1 MIRYALIVS
10 LLLLGCSPA
19 PDPAAP
25 PAAENKQ
32 AVDNAPPD
40 GAPQPA
46 KLEALQAAH
55 DWQYEPGDKLNAAWN
70 EGVKAQLGKLSRSEI
85 IGAINAAGF
94 ECTYGEAHED
104 YPDPAAVCTRSFAT
118 RRCQMDWEITSTA
131 DKGMVDEVDG
141 SFKRDCVGTADDWP
155 EPIKSAIDDQL
166 APITPPAVPPN

>member
-1 MIRYALIVS
+1 MTRFAL
-10 LLLLGCSPA
+10 LAAAALTACSPA
-19 PDPAAP
+19 PAPTPEPAPAP
-25 PAAENKQ
+25 PAA
-32 AVDNAPPD
+32 AVT
-40 GAPQPA
+40 PA
-46 KLEALQAAH
+46 TLDELKDAH

-70 EGVKAQLGKLSRSEI
+70 AGVITILGKMTRSDL
-85 IGAINAAGF
+85 IGAVNAAGF
-94 ECTYGEAHED
+94 ECIYGEAHED

-166 APITPPAVPPN
+166 APMMPPAAPPN